1 MPEKKPNPQ
10 VSTTP
15 NTMMLRR
22 TLLLLIV
29 CGIVAF
35 LVLAGRLFQLQIL
48 DHDFY
53 ETAAISQQVRKT
65 TVTAARGT
73 IYDSEMKILAMSA
86 SVDTIYIS
94 PKEIVMYKEDPLLIA
109 DELSEILGVDRES
122 ILEKAANTKS
132 WYQTIARKVEP
143 EISDKVREFKNEHKL
158 KGVKIEED
166 TKRYYPYSSLASHV
180 IGFVGSDNTGLAG
193 IESHENEVLTG
204 VNGRIVRAKN
214 AVGTDMLF
222 TSFEDYFDASNG
234 YDQVLTINSTV
245 QYYVEKHMAQAI
257 RDYDIQNGGAA
268 IVMDVETGAILA
280 MASLGNFDLNNY
292 QMVDPEIQEM
302 LDQGGIEDIRAELRK
317 YQLVDPGIQELL
329 DRGEDEDLRAAL
341 LKNAQLKQWRNK
353 AINDTYEPGSV
364 FKIITLAM
372 GLNEGV
378 ISPNDSFYCGGS
390 IQVIGDTKP
399 RKCWKTTGHGSQTLT
414 QALQHSCNVAFIG
427 IGANRVGAEKFYEY
441 AEAFG
446 FFNSSTD
453 PDAPLTGK
461 TGIGLGGES
470 GSIWWSRNTFTNPDS
485 KSQLAAAS
493 FGQTFN
499 ITPLQLITAVSACV
513 NGGYLMKPY
522 LVKEVIGEDGVS
534 ISKTEPQVV
543 RQVIS
548 EETSR
553 IVSSMLEQVVSDTKE
568 GTGKNARVA
577 GYRIGG
583 KTGTSEKIAQDVA
596 GGKKEYIVSFLGV
609 APMDDPKI
617 AILVLLDTPGNSG
630 VYPSGGQMGAP
641 TVGKMFADILPYLG
655 FQPRLTEDEQGVV
668 DRPSPDLLGKSRE
681 EAMAKAQAAGLS
693 VRIIGD
699 GATLTAQLPAANTI
713 VVAGRQLIVYCDAE
727 PSGGM
732 ETVPDLRSMS
742 YTNARQSLGALALYV
757 RSTGPVLDPASVAV
771 MSQSIA
777 PGTAVPHGTVIEVS
791 VADASNLGQY

>member
-1 MPEKKPNPQ
+1 MPEKKLKYKASNAP
-10 VSTTP
+10 SA
-15 NTMMLRR
+15 MMLRR
-22 TLLLLIV
+22 TLILLIV

-35 LVLAGRLFQLQIL
+35 LVLALRLFQLQII

-94 PKEIVMYKEDPLLIA
+94 PKEIVMYKEDPLMIA
-109 DELSEILGVDRES
+109 DGLSEILGVDRES
-122 ILEKAANTKS
+122 ILAKAANTKS

-166 TKRYYPYSSLASHV
+166 SKRYYPYSSLAAHV
-180 IGFVGSDNTGLAG
+180 IGFVGSDNNGLSG
-193 IESHENEVLTG
+193 LESHEDKALTG
-204 VNGRIVRAKN
+204 VNGRVVRAKN
-214 AVGTDMLF
+214 AAGTDMLF
-222 TSFEDYFDASNG
+222 TSFEDYFDADDGN
-234 YDQVLTINSTV
+234 DLVLTLNSTV
-245 QYYVEKHMAQAI
+245 QYYAEKHMAQAI

-268 IVMDVETGAILA
+268 IVMEVDTGGILG
-280 MASLGNFDLNNY
+280 MVSMGNFDLNNY
-292 QMVDPEIQEM
+292 QTLAPE
-302 LDQGGIEDIRAELRK
+302 
-317 YQLVDPGIQELL
+317 VQELI
-329 DRGEDEDLRAAL
+329 DQEQDETQRSDMVGEAR
-341 LKNAQLKQWRNK
+341 LKQWRNK

-390 IQVIGDTKP
+390 VQVTGDTKP
-399 RKCWKTTGHGSQTLT
+399 RKCWKTGGHGSQTLT
-414 QALQHSCNVAFIG
+414 QALQHSCNVAFIN
-427 IGANRVGAEKFYEY
+427 IGANRVGAENFYEY

-446 FFNSSTD
+446 FFNSSPD
-453 PDAPLTGK
+453 PDAPLSGK

-470 GSIWWSRNTFTNPDS
+470 GSIWWSHNMFTNPKN

-548 EETSR
+548 EETSM
-553 IVSSMLEQVVSDTKE
+553 IVNSMLEQVVSDTTE

-583 KTGTSEKIAQDVA
+583 KTGTSEKTAQDVA

-641 TVGKMFADILPYLG
+641 TAGKMFADILPYLG
-655 FQPRLTEDEQGVV
+655 FQPRLTEEDQKVV
-668 DRPSPDLLGKSRE
+668 DRPCPDILGKSRS
-681 EAMAKAQAAGLS
+681 EAMQKAEASNLS
-693 VRIIGD
+693 IRFIGS
-699 GATLTAQLPAANTI
+699 GETVTAQLPAANTI
-713 VVAGRQLIVYCDAE
+713 VAAGSQMVVYCDAD

-742 YTNARQSLGALALYV
+742 YSNARQSLGSLALYV
-757 RSTGPVLDPASVAV
+757 RSSGPVLDPSKVAV

-777 PGTAVPHGTVIEVS
+777 AGTAVPHGTVIEVS